1 MAAPVPQTSQATTI
15 LLDELGHQFGIDV
28 SDSSFQQK
36 LEEVRQTLKNEI
48 RKELRIKQGAQN
60 LKTASSDKK
69 AVSKVDS
76 IVKKTNER
84 LETLQQQLQ
93 ELEGH
98 ILAPTVPSLPAD
110 SSFDG
115 DSHTCL
121 FVYNYNGFSP
131 RMR

>member
-1 MAAPVPQTSQATTI
+1 MAAPAAAPLAATVMTI
-15 LLDELGHQFGIDV
+15 DELGHQYGIDV
-28 SDSSFQQK
+28 SDVSDASFQQK
-36 LEEVRQTLKNEI
+36 LEQVRQTLKNEI

-84 LETLQQQLQ
+84 LETLQLQLQ

-98 ILAPTVPSLPAD
+98 ILAPSVPALPAD
-110 SSFDG
+110 ASFDG
-115 DSHTCL
+115 EGME
-121 FVYNYNGFSP
+121 VV
-131 RMR
+131 

>member
-1 MAAPVPQTSQATTI
+1 MAAPIPQTSQATTI

-115 DSHTCL
+115 DS
-121 FVYNYNGFSP
+121 
-131 RMR
+131 